1 MNPIWQQK
9 ELREF
14 CKTKGIHIIAY
25 SPLGAYNTIW
35 GDNRVMECDV
45 LNEIAKSKGKTTA
58 QVISCLCFHLIVGSF
73 FLSVFISLFLLK
85 RTLTPSI
92 LITSRGMFIFL
103 KHEWV
108 ILYQRCSM

>member
-73 FLSVFISLFLLK
+73 FLSVRFYLEYYFNYNL
-85 RTLTPSI
+85 
-92 LITSRGMFIFL
+92 IFL
-103 KHEWV
+103 Y
-108 ILYQRCSM
+108 LCSF